1 MSDQP
6 ANSAVD
12 AAASEVAKLHIDPQ
26 TGEAVSKSELKKRE
40 KARQKAK
47 EKQEKEEKKGPQ
59 LENKKPKAGA
69 GEAAEKELTPNQVH
83 PPRSH
88 DFCFISNTSASILS
102 FVVGLLMR
110 YMRSTRLTPTREFHV
125 TYDIRNFD
133 NDFSH
138 LKNGEYDKNKLISLA
153 GRVYVRRSAGS
164 KLYFYDLRSEGVRL
178 QVLAQADNREEGTP
192 SFEDQHLNLRRGDII
207 GIRGYPTRTNPKNK
221 QGTGEF
227 SGELSIAAAEVIL
240 LSPCLHQIPDEHY
253 GFKNPEQRFR
263 QRYLDL
269 MMNENARQ
277 VFITRAK
284 VDSYIRRWFD
294 DRDFISVQT
303 PMLNA
308 IAGGATAKP
317 FITHHNDLNL
327 DMYLRVAPELY
338 LKMLVVGGL
347 NRVYEMG
354 RQFRNESMDLT
365 HNPEFTTLE
374 FYMAY
379 ADHKDLMTMTEDLV
393 PGLVKHIHGSYKTKY
408 HSVKGEEFEINW
420 EAPWRRIE
428 MIPSLEEAVGEKFPP
443 ADELHTDETNEFFR
457 RILKKTGVECSAP
470 LTNARM
476 LDALVGEFL
485 ESQCINPTF
494 ITGHPKMMSPLAKSS
509 RTTPGLCERFEAF
522 VCKKEIL
529 NAYTELNVA
538 AEQRERFEEQARQ
551 KAQGDDEAQ
560 LVDETFCRALEHA
573 LPPTG
578 GWGMGIDRMMMFL
591 TDNYSIRE
599 VLAFPTMKPEANTST
614 DKPAENAG
622 EQEKA

>member
-1 MSDQP
+1 MADNQP
-6 ANSAVD
+6 TAGDAAVD
-12 AAASEVAKLHIDPQ
+12 AVTAAAGKLHLDEV
-26 TGEAVSKSELKKRE
+26 TGEMISKTELKKRQ
-40 KARQKAK
+40 KAREKEAAKK
-47 EKQEKEEKKGPQ
+47 EKEAANKD
-59 LENKKPKAGA
+59 KKPAQAAGNKNA
-69 GEAAEKELTPNQVH
+69 EAAEKELTPNQYFEI
-83 PPRSH
+83 RSRTVNDLH
-88 DFCFISNTSASILS
+88 AK
-102 FVVGLLMR
+102 GKA
-110 YMRSTRLTPTREFHV
+110 YPHKFHV
-125 TYDIRNFD
+125 TYDIRKFAEEYSN
-133 NDFSH
+133 
-138 LKNGEYDKNKLISLA
+138 LKNGEMNKDKMIALA

-164 KLYFYDLRSEGVRL
+164 KLYFYDIRSEGTRL

-192 SFEDQHLNLRRGDII
+192 DFDEQHLNLRRGDII

-221 QGTGEF
+221 QGSGDF
-227 SGELSIAAAEVIL
+227 SGELSIAAVEVVL
-240 LSPCLHQIPDEHY
+240 LSPCLHQIPDDHY

-269 MMNENARQ
+269 MMNDNVRN

-294 DRDFISVQT
+294 DRDFIAVQT

-317 FITHHNDLNL
+317 FITHHNDLDM
-327 DMYLRVAPELY
+327 DMYLRIAPELY

-379 ADHKDLMTMTEDLV
+379 ADYYDLMDMTEELV
-393 PGLVKHIHGSYKTKY
+393 TGLVKHVHGSYKTKY
-408 HSVKGEEFEINW
+408 HNIKGEEVEINW
-420 EAPWRRIE
+420 EGPWRRIE
-428 MIPSLEEAVGEKFPP
+428 MIPTLEECVGEKFPP
-443 ADELHTDETNEFFR
+443 ADELHTDEANQFFR
-457 RILKKTGVECSAP
+457 RVLKKTGTECNPP

-485 ESQCINPTF
+485 ESQCTNPTF

-509 RTTPGLCERFEAF
+509 RSTPGLCERFEAF
-522 VCKKEIL
+522 VCKKEIV

-538 AEQRERFEEQARQ
+538 LEQRERFEEQARQ

-560 LVDETFCRALEHA
+560 GVDETFCKALEHG

-599 VLAFPTMKPEANTST
+599 VLAFPTMKPEQNTGST
-614 DKPAENAG
+614 EKPAEAA
-622 EQEKA
+622 QA

>member
-1 MSDQP
+1 MADKQP
-6 ANSAVD
+6 TAGDAAVD
-12 AAASEVAKLHIDPQ
+12 AAAA
-26 TGEAVSKSELKKRE
+26 AVSKLHLDEVTGEMISKTELKKRQ
-40 KARQKAK
+40 KAREKEAQKK
-47 EKQEKEEKKGPQ
+47 EKDAANKD
-59 LENKKPKAGA
+59 KKPAQAAGKKSA
-69 GEAAEKELTPNQVH
+69 EASEKELTPNQYFEI
-83 PPRSH
+83 RSRAVNELH
-88 DFCFISNTSASILS
+88 AQ
-102 FVVGLLMR
+102 GKA
-110 YMRSTRLTPTREFHV
+110 YPHKFHV
-125 TYDIRNFD
+125 TYDIRKFAEE
-133 NDFSH
+133 FSN
-138 LKNGEYDKNKLISLA
+138 LKNGESDTTKKISLA
-153 GRVYVRRSAGS
+153 GRVYVKRSAGS
-164 KLYFYDLRSEGVRL
+164 KLFFYDIRSEGTRL

-192 SFEDQHLNLRRGDII
+192 EFEEQHINLRRGDII
-207 GIRGYPTRTNPKNK
+207 GIRGYPTRTNPKTK
-221 QGTGEF
+221 QGSGDF
-227 SGELSIAAAEVIL
+227 SGELSIAAVEVVL
-240 LSPCLHQIPDEHY
+240 LSPCLHQIPDDHY

-269 MMNENARQ
+269 MMNDNVRN
-277 VFITRAK
+277 VFLTRAK

-317 FITHHNDLNL
+317 FITHHNDLNM
-327 DMYLRVAPELY
+327 DMFLRIAPELY

-379 ADHKDLMTMTEDLV
+379 ADYYDLMDMTESLV
-393 PGLVKHIHGSYKTKY
+393 TGLVKHIHGSYKTKY
-408 HSVKGEEFEINW
+408 HTINGEEIEINW
-420 EAPWRRIE
+420 EGPWRRIE
-428 MIPSLEEAVGEKFPP
+428 MISTLEECVGEKFPP
-443 ADELHTDETNEFFR
+443 ADELHTDEANEFLK

-485 ESQCINPTF
+485 ESQCVNPTF

-509 RTTPGLCERFEAF
+509 RSVPGLCERFEAF
-522 VCKKEIL
+522 VCKKEIC

-538 AEQRERFEEQARQ
+538 TEQRERFEEQARQ

-560 LVDETFCRALEHA
+560 GVDETFCKALEHG

-599 VLAFPTMKPEANTST
+599 VLAFPTMKPEQNSGPS
-614 DKPAENAG
+614 DKPVA
-622 EQEKA
+622 QEA